1 MLWLGREP
9 AAERREQ
16 RSVRIQGSGIMRK
29 TRKLQESTSADF
41 WDGVL
46 GLEEFE
52 VVSYTFDEER
62 GVRRMTVVPRVE
74 AATCPDCKQAS
85 CSVHQT
91 RDRDRIRDL
100 PIGERSVE
108 LTVRVPQLWCFTCN
122 RAFTPIFQS
131 LFDSAHATE
140 RFLKRCA
147 ELVRVSDVANAAA
160 FFGIAEKTLEGWYY
174 EYVKRQQA
182 IRKVPTAP
190 IRSIGIDEL
199 SLKKGTAAS
208 SP

>member
-1 MLWLGREP
+1 
-9 AAERREQ
+9 
-16 RSVRIQGSGIMRK
+16 MRK
-29 TRKLQESTSADF
+29 ARKLQESTVPEF

-52 VVSYTFDEER
+52 VVSYAFDAER
-62 GVRRMTVVPRVE
+62 TVRRMTVVPRVG
-74 AATCPDCKQAS
+74 AATCPACKHAS
-85 CSVHQT
+85 TNVHQT
-91 RDRDRIRDL
+91 RDRGGIHDL
-100 PIGERSVE
+100 PIGERAVE
-108 LTVRVPQLWCFTCN
+108 LTVRVPQFWCFTCN
-122 RAFTPIFQS
+122 RAFTPVFHS
-131 LFDSAHATE
+131 LPEGTHATE

-160 FFGIAEKTLEGWYY
+160 FFGIPEKTLEGWYY
-174 EYVKRQQA
+174 EYVERQLA
-182 IRKVPTAP
+182 TRKGATTP